1 MLRTILLMTVGL
13 LFASMFVTVGF
24 AHEPGYEITI
34 PQITVPPIIDGI
46 LNDAV
51 WRAVAPV
58 EWGNINT
65 GGEVDRDQF
74 SRSWAAYDDK
84 FIYVAFE
91 NLEPDTASLTT
102 DQKIRDIDVW
112 KDDSAELFIE
122 PNNVGAEPYFQ
133 IVINA
138 ENLTYDDENGGVK
151 RVWDPHM
158 ESATQVYNDRWVL
171 EVKIL
176 FEDLGA
182 DKTPNGEIW
191 GWNFNRHIMTN
202 ASIWTGW
209 ATTGPSFH
217 TPQRFGDL
225 TFGNIITSLR
235 SLDRLAGTWGNIK
248 SIW

>member
-1 MLRTILLMTVGL
+1 MLRTILLMTIGL
-13 LFASMFVTVGF
+13 LLASIFVTVGL

-65 GGEVDRDQF
+65 GGEVDKDQF

-112 KDDSAELFIE
+112 KDDAGELFIE

-138 ENLTYDDENGGVK
+138 ENLTYDDENGGAK
-151 RVWDPHM
+151 RVWDPHL
-158 ESATQVYNDRWVL
+158 ESATRVYNDRWTV
-171 EVKIL
+171 EVKIS
-176 FEDLGA
+176 FEDFGV
-182 DKTPNGEIW
+182 DKPTTGETW

-209 ATTGPSFH
+209 ATTGPSYH

-225 TFGNIITSLR
+225 TFGNMITSLR

>member
-1 MLRTILLMTVGL
+1 MLRTILLMTIGL
-13 LFASMFVTVGF
+13 LLPSMFVTVGL

-65 GGEVDRDQF
+65 GGEVDKDQF

-112 KDDSAELFIE
+112 KDDA
-122 PNNVGAEPYFQ
+122 G
-133 IVINA
+133 
-138 ENLTYDDENGGVK
+138 
-151 RVWDPHM
+151 
-158 ESATQVYNDRWVL
+158 DR
-171 EVKIL
+171 
-176 FEDLGA
+176 A
-182 DKTPNGEIW
+182 
-191 GWNFNRHIMTN
+191 R
-202 ASIWTGW
+202 
-209 ATTGPSFH
+209 
-217 TPQRFGDL
+217 
-225 TFGNIITSLR
+225 
-235 SLDRLAGTWGNIK
+235 LDG
-248 SIW
+248 

>member
-1 MLRTILLMTVGL
+1 MLRTILLMTIGL
-13 LFASMFVTVGF
+13 LLASMFVTVGL

-65 GGEVDRDQF
+65 GGEVDKDQF

-112 KDDSAELFIE
+112 KDDAGELFIE
-122 PNNVGAEPYFQ
+122 PNNVGEEPYFQ

-138 ENLTYDDENGGVK
+138 ENLTYDDENGGAK

-171 EVKIL
+171 EVKIP

-225 TFGNIITSLR
+225 TFGNMITSLR

>member
-1 MLRTILLMTVGL
+1 MIRNILLTAIGL
-13 LFASMFVTVGF
+13 LLASTGI
-24 AHEPGYEITI
+24 AHEPGYEIII
-34 PQITVPPIIDGI
+34 PQITVPPRIDGN
-46 LNDAV
+46 LDDAI
-51 WRAVAPV
+51 WRAFEPV

-65 GGEVDRDQF
+65 GGEVDKDQF

-112 KDDSAELFIE
+112 MDDAAELFIE
-122 PNNVGAEPYFQ
+122 PNNVGNEPYFQ

-138 ENLTYDDENGGVK
+138 DNLTYDDENGGLK
-151 RVWDPHM
+151 RAWNPRL
-158 ESATQVYNDRWVL
+158 ESATRIYNDRWVL
-171 EVKIL
+171 ELKIP
-176 FEDLGA
+176 FEDFGF
-182 DKTPNGEIW
+182 DRTPTGETW

-202 ASIWTGW
+202 ASTCTGW

-225 TFGNIITSLR
+225 TFGMILTSAKP
-235 SLDRLAGTWGNIK
+235 SDRLAGTWGSIK
-248 SIW
+248 KLH